1 MNFIDLIAEA
11 ADTARSSEA
20 GQHYATRHGVRS
32 APNLTVAT
40 DEIAALIASH
50 LEPRV
55 RNKTVVDVGG
65 GIGLL
70 GLHLADIAAHVFV
83 IEANPV
89 WSLAYLDL
97 FHKQKPSNMSF
108 CFGAAE
114 EFVGRITA
122 DIAIVATHSD
132 VSGMMSI
139 ASRFAPVCVD
149 VYGELIALN
158 PAAFD
163 EWARNARGK
172 A

>member
-1 MNFIDLIAEA
+1 MNRIDMFAEV
-11 ADTARSSEA
+11 ADTARLSEA
-20 GQHYATRHGVRS
+20 GQHFAKRHGVRS
-32 APNLTVAT
+32 AFNLTVAT
-40 DEIAALIASH
+40 DEVAALIAAH
-50 LEPRV
+50 LEPKV

-132 VSGMMSI
+132 VANMMSM
-139 ASRFAPVCVD
+139 AGRFAPD
-149 VYGELIALN
+149 TIDIYGELIAGN

-163 EWARNARGK
+163 QWARDARGK